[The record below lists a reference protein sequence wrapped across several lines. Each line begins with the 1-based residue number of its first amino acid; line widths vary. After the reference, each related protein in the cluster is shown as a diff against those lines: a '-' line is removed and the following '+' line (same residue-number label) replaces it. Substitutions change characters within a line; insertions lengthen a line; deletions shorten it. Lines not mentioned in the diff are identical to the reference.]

1 MLDLSDIYKGNRIK
15 YKNPLILSHKSL
27 KNENIFENRKTISN
41 TSKNF
46 IHINKNNDILY
57 SNSRANENSYM
68 NTVRLS
74 NLNSK
79 DKSKYYRIY
88 SNTDKVGHFNT
99 EKNLTNLK
107 KNCLN
112 TDNLIINSSVNNHL
126 KSFLSHKNDMSTEN
140 AFNESKQKYY
150 EQIKTPNQRN
160 DNQNNKLKKKNIF
173 EVMNELKMVNDRKNL
188 SQKVFSERDN
198 KNYNHRRGEFNT
210 SSRAFKQIKDE
221 KYLKFINEINEEN
234 PQENF
239 FKIINLKK
247 IGLNKIKS
255 KFVKNYNTINNI
267 DSFNSYEL
275 MQKNKNKINKS
286 AENTNRFYIKPRIK
300 SENSL
305 INKKR
310 NKNKNNNK
318 NINNGNLYSINYED
332 LKNSI
337 IKNIEINYKKLKFK
351 KKLERYPN
359 STNDKQNIIQ
369 KQDSICFNGINS
381 ATSNCKSN
389 IKYFSELSS
398 SIKSDANLSIY
409 KDKLKNAFYHN
420 KENNFFDTPNF
431 EKIKKNNI
439 ILRIDDNINN
449 STENINKNSLYCNSV
464 KTDYNKNVIKSEE
477 FKKHLMRIEID
488 TKNINNMNFENNYS
502 NSNTRNTY
510 SKKGNNLLY
519 DNSYN
524 FTNYNKVNLNKN
536 NKYLNKSSNYEINQ
550 NHTINSAF
558 NLYDKQKDMIIID
571 KTAKPMNRNRK
582 NYNITANN
590 TLENEKSNTTK
601 SKIIK
606 INYNFNNTNRK
617 KRIEELKKF
626 FNKPNKPNEMKAVKT
641 NEEKKPKF
649 KKINKNFNVPNI
661 NQIIKKSKQI
671 SDKKFKTFKILMDK
685 SLNLK
690 ENKNRELK
698 VSLRDENKN
707 KELSH
712 TIHNIKDE
720 YKSSKTNENN
730 NITVDTIGNEYTQTP
745 DCNDSDFIDYNRLD
759 LELKKNNNI
768 CHKINRY
775 NNPQSTA
782 NDIVNMYNNKE
793 MNLES
798 NDTEISIFKESTN
811 SIFNNKKRNDLN
823 SLNKDLD
830 LSNLS
835 SVFNSRF
842 QYINEKRKLKK
853 IMNSSINENGSNNN
867 SQKKIKN
874 NRYKEKA
881 IKKLNKSITQI
892 RSTNRKKPKNKK
904 DRNYSD
910 YIKQKEEKKIK
921 KGDDSKRFYKEK
933 ELKGPIKDYYSE
945 KRIKCSNKIDISTN
959 TNSRYDKIN
968 KKNLAFLYDNEDKDL
983 SKENLKNNYTNI
995 PGNKLFYSNISLEN
1009 NIINNNR
1016 ISISKKRLNNRSVI
1030 PNLYINLYKTRNS
1043 NNNQISIYNSSENDK
1058 EYNLSQNDNNENS
1071 QNNNYNNYISNYPKN
1086 SGFINL
1092 NSFAQPTYKSLFYFN
1107 DSNVINNSNNI
1118 EQIQNNRSFNYNSYY
1133 LNKNPNKIIKNRID
1147 WENSKELKSRTIDKN
1162 ISEEE
1167 DVNQE
1172 ESKEGELDEKKNE
1185 QEDEVQSQSQSQSQS
1200 KEEKSSMTLS
1210 LKNNLNKDK
1219 YLLELKENGLPD
1231 MPKNKILSCNVGSLI
1246 NISLYNGLPISS
1258 GISLI
1263 TDSFQMFPSSYF
1275 VENLIIDSNNYY
1287 AKKNINNEYFERKVN
1302 NYQKYP
1308 SIINT
1313 KIFFQVIC
1321 ERPGNITFMFMYK
1334 DEKDNNRIKFT
1345 EPFYILVNP
1354 LIDLKNNYNASN
1366 WNINENDISKN
1377 IIELTQIRMQTV
1389 ISKNIGKLKND
1400 FENYYEEASLLGYN
1414 FIHFKTLQSLSSSEN
1429 LYSIKDHNDLND
1441 SFFDEK
1447 VILNQNKK
1455 SEIFQNCIKKLKQ
1468 KYNMGAI
1475 TDVILAQA
1483 STESEWILSHTEC
1496 AYNLENSPWLNVAY
1510 KLDEI
1515 LVNYSNLF
1523 YNKKVSCSCAPYINN
1538 TKDLEEVMTEIENE
1552 VCKNN
1557 LEEYF
1562 LIQIQDYLD
1571 KFCNFYKNYLLNQD
1585 KEDYMIK
1592 KTLLLN
1598 EIKKEYS
1605 LRESNYSKS
1614 INKGNNN
1621 NDIFNNESIIYEII
1635 SQSCKKYGYKRF
1647 GVEMSVEFISLII
1660 IEKYRINS
1668 KSNELIG
1675 DFQFLKEV
1683 KNYINLINKE
1693 WLEKSKEMIRI
1704 SLLNVKE
1711 FIRYQFIQLNR
1722 IGMKRQLIDSYFHII
1737 DKNNPKKILL
1747 CNGWIMQSEDNSN
1760 YYPDI
1765 TSYGTWYYFK
1775 RKVIIWKDTIKI
1787 NYGENISNTPE
1798 YLIKYMTKY
1807 ITFLSNIFDG
1817 LYIESL
1823 ANLPIFILKYFIY
1836 KARQI
1841 NPNIIFMTQ
1850 LPTIEEGINE
1860 EYPKN
1865 NDIQKFFEKKFT
1877 EELGIN
1883 LFVHEI
1889 IWDCSNDEIVKNILS
1904 NENSN
1909 SNLTEGNLIS
1919 KFNSNLY
1926 SMSKTRD
1933 NKIFFGCYKYL
1944 KYHNPFCILYDLTQ
1958 DNQSYYERYNILSIQ
1973 SAMMGSI
1980 GILDCAIGSTRGF
1993 DQLFLYQVSS
2003 QKEKRLYFFENKNI
2017 KKLIKKVI
2025 NLKNNTQNMQYEEII
2040 FELHTSNI
2048 VLNEANFPNKSIN
2061 PNIDTSKIN
2070 NVKLALSYHDWN
2082 PDITMEKI
2090 NKYLFMAK
2098 VKLPIGK
2105 HYYKY
2110 VIDDNLWLCDSSKPM
2125 EFDENN
2131 NINNILDLNNINTI
2145 KVHDIILLRCFLNSI
2160 REKYYHKTS
2169 EIFLQK
2175 SHDLLCAIRMITNS
2189 KSLINNNIDD
2199 KIVKVIKNKMKINY
2213 NYYYENRT
2221 KNINNYSNIQ
2231 NKFDYNKLIQYE
2243 LNPFEGFAI
2252 ITRPMYNIID
2262 DSRGKGEIIIP
2273 GKIDSIICSFSTS
2286 KDKEYDMNNNA
2297 DNKYLLGVKGNIIFN
2312 NDNNYLNRIS
2322 TVNYF
2327 DSKTIIHFHSF
2338 PANSVLIIKFSI
2350 NEKMINSIENLS
2362 KSIEILFNKGDK
2374 FIEKHNLNDI
2384 SKILFKTEEEE
2395 REWSSKN
2402 RGTYELKI
2410 IDDKNNKN
2418 DEIKDIKNS
2427 KIKFI
2432 YSGLHQI
2439 MDIIKRIK
2447 RKEKQNILFSDEMNI
2462 NGGNII
2468 SIVDEKKFIDSL
2480 YYDIA
2485 ESDCL
2490 IEYLMER
2497 INDINS
2503 FSLMS
2508 DFIKN
2513 NILENYKQLPSH
2525 IKPLFFESIIISL
2538 YQNIIRLSLLNI
2550 PFSIL
2555 NFGDFA
2561 IALSLCRLEFLGEM
2575 SSSSFIYDIS
2585 KYQNKRKIKNI
2596 SISKGIPYNTIGSQ
2610 RMYFRDTLIGFKSLF
2625 LITNSFKEGK
2635 NLLKIIASSLRHG
2648 LIPDYFDE
2656 GEKPRYNS
2664 RDTCWYFINAVKNY
2678 IYYSK
2683 DYKFLKEEIELI
2695 FTTDTNYN
2703 EHLQKQMRGEI
2714 RKYTLEKII
2723 HIIFQSHAKGIHFQE
2738 WDYGSKNNFNKNEY
2752 IKKEGYNVDI
2762 ELDPNTGFIYGGNYY
2777 NNGTWMNELGNSI
2790 KSKNK
2795 GIPATP
2801 RPGADIEIISLVYS
2815 CLDFVIEMGN
2825 KNYFKHKSVILSN
2838 GINYPYTQ
2846 WKLLIKDSFEDE
2858 FFVDSFSI
2866 NLNNNYNNNEWNNN
2880 KVNGNI
2886 YKDYKT
2892 KNNENLYEF
2901 QLRPN
2906 FLIALYI
2913 SPELFTYKNI
2923 IKSLTN
2929 VELYLLRKEEN
2940 NVIGL
2945 KTLDKNDNEYN
2956 GYWDNKENDNFF
2968 TSCGF
2973 NIHNGIEHTWLY
2985 GLYLLLKIKYFNNEN
3000 NNIQM
3005 NKTPDGN
3012 DDENQKLIRYASNKL
3027 IPLMNIIRNN
3037 KWFGLPEMTDELG
3050 HVIRYG
3056 NQSDIKAMAI
3066 FFELLEYLSK
3076 LDLDN
3081 DNDNDY
3087 SNECIDNSNAEI

>member
-1 MLDLSDIYKGNRIK
+1 MLDLSEIYRGNRIK

-27 KNENIFENRKTISN
+27 KNESISEKRKITNN
-41 TSKNF
+41 THKNL
-46 IHINKNNDILY
+46 IYVNKNDEILY
-57 SNSRANENSYM
+57 THNRANDNSYM
-68 NTVRLS
+68 NTVRNS
-74 NLNSK
+74 NLYSNN
-79 DKSKYYRIY
+79 KSKYYRIY

-107 KNCLN
+107 KNCIK
-112 TDNLIINSSVNNHL
+112 TENLIINSSVNNHL
-126 KSFLSHKNDMSTEN
+126 KSFLIHKNDVNTEN
-140 AFNESKQKYY
+140 AINESRQKYF

-160 DNQNNKLKKKNIF
+160 DNQNNKFKKKNIF

-188 SQKVFSERDN
+188 SQKVFSEREL
-198 KNYNHRRGEFNT
+198 KNYNHKRTEFNT
-210 SSRAFKQIKDE
+210 SSRAFKQIKNE

-247 IGLNKIKS
+247 INLNKINS
-255 KFVKNYNTINNI
+255 KFVKNYNTVNNI
-267 DSFNSYEL
+267 DCFNSYEL
-275 MQKNKNKINKS
+275 IQKNKNKINKS
-286 AENTNRFYIKPRIK
+286 AEHTKRFYTKPRIE
-300 SENSL
+300 SENIL

-310 NKNKNNNK
+310 NKIKTNNK
-318 NINNGNLYSINYED
+318 NINNGNLNSINYED

-337 IKNIEINYKKLKFK
+337 IKNIEINYKKLKLN

-359 STNDKQNIIQ
+359 STNNKQNIIQ
-369 KQDSICFNGINS
+369 KQDSICFSGINDT
-381 ATSNCKSN
+381 TSICKSN
-389 IKYFSELSS
+389 IKYLSELSS
-398 SIKSDANLSIY
+398 SMKSEGNLSIY

-439 ILRIDDNINN
+439 ILRIVDNINN
-449 STENINKNSLYCNSV
+449 SNENIDKSSIYCNSV
-464 KTDYNKNVIKSEE
+464 KTNNNKNENKEEE
-477 FKKHLMRIEID
+477 FKKHLMRIEIEP
-488 TKNINNMNFENNYS
+488 KNIKKINYENNYG
-502 NSNTRNTY
+502 NYNTRNTY
-510 SKKGNNLLY
+510 SNKGNNLLY

-524 FTNYNKVNLNKN
+524 FTNFNKIHINKN
-536 NKYLNKSSNYEINQ
+536 IKYLNKSSNYEKNQ
-550 NHTINSAF
+550 NHTINNTF
-558 NLYDKQKDMIIID
+558 NLYDKKKDMIMLD
-571 KTAKPMNRNRK
+571 KTAKPMNINRK
-582 NYNITANN
+582 NYNINNNISNN

-606 INYNFNNTNRK
+606 INYNFNNTNRR

-626 FNKPNKPNEMKAVKT
+626 FNKPNKPNEIKVMKS
-641 NEEKKPKF
+641 NEDKKPKY
-649 KKINKNFNVPNI
+649 KKLNKNFNVPNI

-671 SDKKFKTFKILMDK
+671 SDKKFKTCKILINNK
-685 SLNLK
+685 SLYLRGNKNIELK
-690 ENKNRELK
+690 ERLK
-698 VSLRDENKN
+698 DENKN
-707 KELSH
+707 KELA
-712 TIHNIKDE
+712 HNIKDE
-720 YKSSKTNENN
+720 YKNN
-730 NITVDTIGNEYTQTP
+730 KNHTINSITVDTISNDNTPTP
-745 DCNDSDFIDYNRLD
+745 DCTDSDFIDYNRLD

-768 CHKINRY
+768 CHKINKY

-782 NDIVNMYNNKE
+782 NDIVNTVNMYINKE

-798 NDTEISIFKESTN
+798 NDTEISILKESTN
-811 SIFNNKKRNDLN
+811 SIFNNIKRSELT
-823 SLNKDLD
+823 SMNKDLD
-830 LSNLS
+830 LSNLN

-842 QYINEKRKLKK
+842 QYNNEKKIKKNVKLGINE
-853 IMNSSINENGSNNN
+853 ISSSNNS
-867 SQKKIKN
+867 SQKKIKIN
-874 NRYKEKA
+874 EYKEKSVNS
-881 IKKLNKSITQI
+881 LNKNITQI
-892 RSTNRKKPKNKK
+892 ISNHKKRGKNKI

-910 YIKQKEEKKIK
+910 DIKQKNEKKIK
-921 KGDDSKRFYKEK
+921 KVDDFIRPKREI
-933 ELKGPIKDYYSE
+933 ELKDPIQDFYSE
-945 KRIKCSNKIDISTN
+945 KRIKIKNKIDFNTN
-959 TNSRYDKIN
+959 TNSKCDKIN
-968 KKNLAFLYDNEDKDL
+968 KKNLVFFYDNEDKDL
-983 SKENLKNNYTNI
+983 SKEKLKNYNTNI

-1043 NNNQISIYNSSENDK
+1043 NNNKISVYNSSENDK
-1058 EYNLSQNDNNENS
+1058 EYNLSQSDNKENN

-1086 SGFINL
+1086 IEFINL
-1092 NSFAQPTYKSLFYFN
+1092 NSFAQPTYKSLFYFDDN
-1107 DSNVINNSNNI
+1107 NAINNSNNI
-1118 EQIQNNRSFNYNSYY
+1118 DQKQNNRSFNYNNYY
-1133 LNKNPNKIIKNRID
+1133 WYTKTNKINENKIDLENIK
-1147 WENSKELKSRTIDKN
+1147 ERTLDKN
-1162 ISEEE
+1162 ISEEGIA
-1167 DVNQE
+1167 NQE
-1172 ESKEGELDEKKNE
+1172 ESKEEDEYEGNNE
-1185 QEDEVQSQSQSQSQS
+1185 QEDEQQSQSQSQS
-1200 KEEKSSMTLS
+1200 KEEKSSATLS
-1210 LKNNLNKDK
+1210 LKNNLNKEK

-1231 MPKNKILSCNVGSLI
+1231 IPKNKILSCNVGSLI

-1258 GISLI
+1258 NISLI

-1275 VENLIIDSNNYY
+1275 VENLIKDSNNYQT
-1287 AKKNINNEYFERKVN
+1287 KKNINNEFFERKVN
-1302 NYQKYP
+1302 SYQKYP

-1313 KIFFQVIC
+1313 KVFFQVIC

-1334 DEKDNNRIKFT
+1334 DENDNNRIKFS

-1354 LIDLKNNYNASN
+1354 LIDLDNNYNISN
-1366 WNINENDISKN
+1366 WNLNENDNNKN

-1400 FENYYEEASLLGYN
+1400 FSNYFEEASLLGYN

-1429 LYSIKDHNDLND
+1429 LYSIKDHNALND
-1441 SFFDEK
+1441 TFFDEK
-1447 VILNQNKK
+1447 IIMNENKK
-1455 SEIFQNCIKKLKQ
+1455 NELFQNYIKKLKQ
-1468 KYNMGAI
+1468 KYSMGAI
-1475 TDVILAQA
+1475 TDVILTQA

-1538 TKDLEEVMTEIENE
+1538 IKDLEEVMTELGNE
-1552 VCKNN
+1552 VYKNN

-1562 LIQIQDYLD
+1562 LIPIQDYLD
-1571 KFCNFYKNYLLNQD
+1571 KFCIFYKNYLLNKE

-1592 KTLLLN
+1592 KALLLN

-1605 LRESNYSKS
+1605 LRESNYSKNM
-1614 INKGNNN
+1614 NKANNN
-1621 NDIFNNESIIYEII
+1621 NEIFNNESIIYEII
-1635 SQSCKKYGYKRF
+1635 SQSCKKFGYKRF
-1647 GVEMSVEFISLII
+1647 GVEISVEFISLII
-1660 IEKYRINS
+1660 IEKHRIKS
-1668 KSNELIG
+1668 KSNKLIG

-1704 SLLNVKE
+1704 SLLNIKE

-1722 IGMKRQLIDSYFHII
+1722 IGMKRQLIDSYFHVI
-1737 DKNNPKKILL
+1737 DKNDPKKILL
-1747 CNGWIMQSEDNSN
+1747 CNGWIMQSEDSSN

-1787 NYGENISNTPE
+1787 NYGENISKTPE

-1807 ITFLSNIFDG
+1807 ITYLSNIFDG

-1836 KARQI
+1836 KSRQI

-1850 LPTIEEGINE
+1850 LPTIEDGIDE
-1860 EYPKN
+1860 EYPRN
-1865 NDIQKFFEKKFT
+1865 NELQKYFEKKFT

-1889 IWDCSNDEIVKNILS
+1889 IWDCSNVEIIKNILS
-1904 NENSN
+1904 NDNSN
-1909 SNLTEGNLIS
+1909 SNLTEGKLIS

-1958 DNQSYYERYNILSIQ
+1958 DNQSYYEKYNILEIQ

-1980 GILDCAIGSTRGF
+1980 GLLDCAIGSTRGF

-2003 QKEKRLYFFENKNI
+2003 QKEKRLYFFENKKI

-2025 NLKNNTQNMQYEEII
+2025 NLKNNVQSKQYEEII
-2040 FELHTSNI
+2040 FELHASNI
-2048 VLNEANFPNKSIN
+2048 ILNEKNSLNKNIN
-2061 PNIDTSKIN
+2061 STIEDISKIN
-2070 NVKLALSYHDWN
+2070 NVKLALSFHDWKPN
-2082 PDITMEKI
+2082 IAMEKI
-2090 NKYLFMAK
+2090 NEYLFMAK

-2110 VIDDNLWLCDSSKPM
+2110 VIDDNIWICDSSKPM

-2131 NINNILDLNNINTI
+2131 NINNILDLNNLNTL
-2145 KVHDIILLRCFLNSI
+2145 KLHDITLLRSYLNSI

-2175 SHDLLCAIRMITNS
+2175 SSDLLCVIRMLTDS

-2199 KIVKVIKNKMKINY
+2199 KIVKDFKNKLKVNSNY
-2213 NYYYENRT
+2213 FYENIT
-2221 KNINNYSNIQ
+2221 KNINNYN
-2231 NKFDYNKLIQYE
+2231 NTKNNLDYNKLIKYE
-2243 LNPFEGFAI
+2243 LNPYEGFAI

-2262 DSRGKGEIIIP
+2262 DYGGKGEIIIP
-2273 GKIDSIICSFSTS
+2273 GKIDSIICSFSTN
-2286 KDKEYDMNNNA
+2286 KEKEYDMKTTQES
-2297 DNKYLLGVKGNIIFN
+2297 KYLLGVKGNIIFN

-2322 TVNYF
+2322 TVNYC
-2327 DSKTIIHFHSF
+2327 DTKTIIHFHSF
-2338 PANSVLIIKFSI
+2338 PANSILIIKFSLD
-2350 NEKMINSIENLS
+2350 EKIINSIGNLS

-2374 FIEKHNLNDI
+2374 LIEKCHLTDLN
-2384 SKILFKTEEEE
+2384 KILFKTEKEE
-2395 REWSSKN
+2395 REWSFQK

-2410 IDDKNNKN
+2410 IDDGNNKN
-2418 DEIKDIKNS
+2418 NDMKDLKTN

-2462 NGGNII
+2462 NGGKII
-2468 SIVDEKKFIDSL
+2468 SILDKKQFIDSL
-2480 YYDIA
+2480 YHDIA
-2485 ESDCL
+2485 ENDFL
-2490 IEYLMER
+2490 IGYIMER
-2497 INDINS
+2497 MNDIKS
-2503 FSLMS
+2503 FSLMTN
-2508 DFIKN
+2508 FIKN
-2513 NILENYKQLPSH
+2513 NILENYKQLPSQ
-2525 IKPLFFESIIISL
+2525 IKPIFFESIIISL
-2538 YQNIIRLSLLNI
+2538 YQNIIRISLLNI

-2561 IALSLCRLEFLGEM
+2561 TALSLCRLEFFGEM

-2596 SISKGIPYNTIGSQ
+2596 SISKGIPYNIISSQ

-2625 LITNSFKEGK
+2625 LITNSLKEGK
-2635 NLLKIIASSLRHG
+2635 NILRIIASSLRHG
-2648 LIPDYFDE
+2648 LIPNYFDE

-2664 RDTCWYFINAVKNY
+2664 RDTCWLFINAVKNY

-2695 FTTDTNYN
+2695 FTSDKNYN
-2703 EHLQKQMRGEI
+2703 EHLQKRNKGEI
-2714 RKYTLEKII
+2714 RKFTLEKII
-2723 HIIFQSHAKGIHFQE
+2723 HIIFQSHAKGIHFRE
-2738 WDYGSKNNFNKNEY
+2738 WDYGSKNYFNNNSY

-2790 KSKNK
+2790 KGKIK

-2858 FFVDSFSI
+2858 FFVD
-2866 NLNNNYNNNEWNNN
+2866 NLNIDINNNYN
-2880 KVNGNI
+2880 KIKGNI

-2892 KNNENLYEF
+2892 KDNTNIYELYEF

-2923 IKSLTN
+2923 IKSLNN
-2929 VELYLLRKEEN
+2929 VELYLLRKER

-2945 KTLDKNDNEYN
+2945 KTLDKTDKEYN
-2956 GYWDNKENDNFF
+2956 GFWYNRNNDNNLS
-2968 TSCGF
+2968 SCGS

-3000 NNIQM
+3000 NNTQM

-3012 DDENQKLIRYASNKL
+3012 EDENQKLIRCASNKL
-3027 IPLMNIIRNN
+3027 IPVMNIIKNN
-3037 KWFGLPEMTDELG
+3037 KWFGLPEMTDEVG
-3050 HVIRYG
+3050 DVIKYG

-3066 FFELLEYLSK
+3066 FFELIEYLSK
-3076 LDLDN
+3076 MDL

-3087 SNECIDNSNAEI
+3087 SNEYIDNSNAEI

>member
-1 MLDLSDIYKGNRIK
+1 MLDLSEIYKGNKIK

-27 KNENIFENRKTISN
+27 KKENFFENKKAIIN
-41 TSKNF
+41 TNKNF
-46 IHINKNNDILY
+46 INVNKSNDIIL
-57 SNSRANENSYM
+57 SHNRPSENSYM
-68 NTVRLS
+68 NTVRYS
-74 NLNSK
+74 NLYSN
-79 DKSKYYRIY
+79 DKSKFYRIY
-88 SNTDKVGHFNT
+88 SNTDKLGHSNT
-99 EKNLTNLK
+99 DKSLANLK

-112 TDNLIINSSVNNHL
+112 PDILIINSSVNNHL
-126 KSFLSHKNDMSTEN
+126 KNFLSTKNDTSTEN
-140 AFNESKQKYY
+140 GINESRQKYY
-150 EQIKTPNQRN
+150 DQIKTQNKRN
-160 DNQNNKLKKKNIF
+160 DNQNNILKKKNIY

-188 SQKVFSERDN
+188 RQKVFSERDN
-198 KNYNHRRGEFNT
+198 KNYNHKRDEFNT
-210 SSRAFKQIKDE
+210 SSRAFKQIKNE
-221 KYLKFINEINEEN
+221 KYLKFINEINEDN
-234 PQENF
+234 SQKNF
-239 FKIINLKK
+239 FKIINSK
-247 IGLNKIKS
+247 KIKS
-255 KFVKNYNTINNI
+255 RFVKNYNTINSI

-275 MQKNKNKINKS
+275 IQKNKNKTNKS
-286 AENTNRFYIKPRIK
+286 EENTKRFYIKPRIK

-305 INKKR
+305 INKRR
-310 NKNKNNNK
+310 NKIKNNRK
-318 NINNGNLYSINYED
+318 DINIGNLYSINYED

-337 IKNIEINYKKLKFK
+337 IKDIEMNYKTLKLNTKI
-351 KKLERYPN
+351 ERYPN

-369 KQDSICFNGINS
+369 KQDSICFNGNNDTI
-381 ATSNCKSN
+381 SNCKS
-389 IKYFSELSS
+389 KFQYFSELSS
-398 SIKSDANLSIY
+398 SMKSDGNFSIY
-409 KDKLKNAFYHN
+409 KDKLKNELYHN
-420 KENNFFDTPNF
+420 KKKNFFETPNF

-449 STENINKNSLYCNSV
+449 SIENIDKSSIYCNSV
-464 KTDYNKNVIKSEE
+464 KTNYNKNGNNSEE

-488 TKNINNMNFENNYS
+488 TKNINNMIFDNNY
-502 NSNTRNTY
+502 NNYNTRNTY
-510 SKKGNNLLY
+510 SNKGNNLLY
-519 DNSYN
+519 DKSYN
-524 FTNYNKVNLNKN
+524 FTNFNTIHLNKN
-536 NKYLNKSSNYEINQ
+536 NKYLNKSSNYEKYQ
-550 NHTINSAF
+550 NHAINSTF
-558 NLYDKQKDMIIID
+558 NLYDKKKDMIILD
-571 KTAKPMNRNRK
+571 KTVKPLNRNRK
-582 NYNITANN
+582 NYNLNNNLPNN
-590 TLENEKSNTTK
+590 TIENEKSNTTK
-601 SKIIK
+601 IKIIK
-606 INYNFNNTNRK
+606 INYNFNNINRR

-626 FNKPNKPNEMKAVKT
+626 FNKPNKSNEMKIIKT
-641 NEEKKPKF
+641 NEEKKPKY

-671 SDKKFKTFKILMDK
+671 SDKKFKTYKILMENK

-690 ENKNRELK
+690 DMKNRELK
-698 VSLRDENKN
+698 HDLKDENKN

-720 YKSSKTNENN
+720 YKKSKTLENN
-730 NITVDTIGNEYTQTP
+730 NITDNTIAKEYIPTP

-759 LELKKNNNI
+759 LELKRNSNI

-782 NDIVNMYNNKE
+782 NDIVDMYNNKE

-798 NDTEISIFKESTN
+798 NDTSIFKESTN
-811 SIFNNKKRNDLN
+811 SIFNSKKRSDLN
-823 SLNKDLD
+823 SMNKDLD

-842 QYINEKRKLKK
+842 QYNNEKKNIQKNVNLRF
-853 IMNSSINENGSNNN
+853 NENNGSNNN
-867 SQKKIKN
+867 SKKIIKN
-874 NRYKEKA
+874 NNYKEKA
-881 IKKLNKSITQI
+881 INRLNKTITQTI
-892 RSTNRKKPKNKK
+892 SNHRKKTKYKK
-904 DRNYSD
+904 VRNYSD
-910 YIKQKEEKKIK
+910 NIKQKKEKKIK
-921 KGDDSKRFYKEK
+921 KENDSKRLCKEK
-933 ELKGPIKDYYSE
+933 ELKESINDYYSE
-945 KRIKCSNKIDISTN
+945 KRIKIKNKIDINTN
-959 TNSRYDKIN
+959 TISKYGKVN
-968 KKNLAFLYDNEDKDL
+968 KKNLVFFYDNEDKDL
-983 SKENLKNNYTNI
+983 SKEKLKNNYTNI

-1009 NIINNNR
+1009 NIINNDR
-1016 ISISKKRLNNRSVI
+1016 LSISKKRLNNRSVI
-1030 PNLYINLYKTRNS
+1030 PNLYINLYKTRN
-1043 NNNQISIYNSSENDK
+1043 NTNNQFAIYNSSDNDK
-1058 EYNLSQNDNNENS
+1058 EYNLSQSDNKENI
-1071 QNNNYNNYISNYPKN
+1071 QMNKYNNYISNYPKN
-1086 SGFINL
+1086 TEFNNL
-1092 NSFAQPTYKSLFYFN
+1092 YSFAQPTYKNLFYFN
-1107 DSNVINNSNNI
+1107 DSNATNNSNNTEYI
-1118 EQIQNNRSFNYNSYY
+1118 KNNRSYNYNNYY
-1133 LNKNPNKIIKNRID
+1133 LNENPNNIFKNRID
-1147 WENSKELKSRTIDKN
+1147 WENSKELNNRTIHKN
-1162 ISEEE
+1162 ISELENI
-1167 DVNQE
+1167 NQE
-1172 ESKEGELDEKKNE
+1172 ESKEEEVDEENNE
-1185 QEDEVQSQSQSQSQS
+1185 QVNEMQSKSQSQS
-1200 KEEKSSMTLS
+1200 KEEEKSSMTIS
-1210 LKNNLNKDK
+1210 LKKNLNKDK

-1231 MPKNKILSCNVGSLI
+1231 LPKNKILSCNIGSLI

-1258 GISLI
+1258 NISLI

-1275 VENLIIDSNNYY
+1275 VESLIKDSINCH
-1287 AKKNINNEYFERKVN
+1287 KNNEYFERKVN
-1302 NYQKYP
+1302 SYQKYP

-1313 KIFFQVIC
+1313 KIFFQVMC

-1334 DEKDNNRIKFT
+1334 DENDNNRIKFT

-1354 LIDLKNNYNASN
+1354 LIDLKSIYNGSN
-1366 WNINENDISKN
+1366 SNLIENDNSKS
-1377 IIELTQIRMQTV
+1377 IIELIQIRMQTV

-1400 FENYYEEASLLGYN
+1400 FENYFEEASLLGYN

-1429 LYSIKDHNDLND
+1429 LYSIKDHNALND

-1447 VILNQNKK
+1447 IILNQNKK
-1455 SEIFQNCIKKLKQ
+1455 NELFQNDIKKLKQ
-1468 KYNMGAI
+1468 KYSMCAI

-1483 STESEWILSHTEC
+1483 STESKWILSHTEC
-1496 AYNLENSPWLNVAY
+1496 AYNLENSPWLSVAY
-1510 KLDEI
+1510 ELDEI

-1523 YNKKVSCSCAPYINN
+1523 YNKKVRCNCAPYINN
-1538 TKDLEEVMTEIENE
+1538 TNDLEEVMTELGNE
-1552 VCKNN
+1552 VYKNN

-1562 LIQIQDYLD
+1562 MISIQDYLD
-1571 KFCNFYKNYLLNQD
+1571 KFCNYYKNYLLNQD

-1605 LRESNYSKS
+1605 LRESNYSK
-1614 INKGNNN
+1614 NMNNENNN
-1621 NDIFNNESIIYEII
+1621 NNIFNNESIIYEII
-1635 SQSCKKYGYKRF
+1635 SQSCKKYGYKRY
-1647 GVEMSVEFISLII
+1647 GVEMPVEFISLIL
-1660 IEKYRINS
+1660 IEKYRIKS
-1668 KSNELIG
+1668 KTNELIG

-1737 DKNNPKKILL
+1737 DKNDPKKILL

-1787 NYGENISNTPE
+1787 NYGENISKTPD

-1807 ITFLSNIFDG
+1807 ISYLSNIFDG

-1860 EYPKN
+1860 EYPKT
-1865 NDIQKFFEKKFT
+1865 NDLQKYFEKKFT

-1883 LFVHEI
+1883 LFVHEL
-1889 IWDCSNDEIVKNILS
+1889 IWDCSNDEIVKNILN
-1904 NENSN
+1904 NESSN
-1909 SNLTEGNLIS
+1909 SNITEGKLIS

-1958 DNQSYYERYNILSIQ
+1958 DNQSYYERYNILAIQ

-1980 GILDCAIGSTRGF
+1980 GIIDCAIGSTRGF

-2003 QKEKRLYFFENKNI
+2003 QKEKRSYFFDNKKI

-2025 NLKNNTQNMQYEEII
+2025 NLKNNIQNKEYEEIV
-2040 FELHTSNI
+2040 FELHISNI
-2048 VLNEANFPNKSIN
+2048 VLNNSNFPNKIIN
-2061 PNIDTSKIN
+2061 QKIDINKIN
-2070 NVKLALSYHDWN
+2070 DVKLALSYHNWK
-2082 PDITMEKI
+2082 PDINMEKI
-2090 NKYLFMAK
+2090 NKNFFMAK

-2110 VIDDNLWLCDSSKPM
+2110 VIDDNIWICDTSKPM

-2131 NINNILDLNNINTI
+2131 NINNILDLNNLNTI
-2145 KVHDIILLRCFLNSI
+2145 KIQDITLLRCFLNSI

-2175 SHDLLCAIRMITNS
+2175 SYDLLCVIRMLSDS
-2189 KSLINNNIDD
+2189 KSLINNNLDD
-2199 KIVKVIKNKMKINY
+2199 KFY
-2213 NYYYENRT
+2213 NHYYENRT
-2221 KNINNYSNIQ
+2221 KNLNNYNNIQ
-2231 NKFDYNKLIQYE
+2231 NKTDYNQLIQYE
-2243 LNPFEGFAI
+2243 LNPYEGFAT

-2262 DSRGKGEIIIP
+2262 DSGGKGEIIIP
-2273 GKIDSIICSFSTS
+2273 GKIDSIICSFSTN
-2286 KDKEYDMNNNA
+2286 KDKEYDINNNS
-2297 DNKYLLGVKGNIIFN
+2297 DNKYLFGVKGNIIFN

-2327 DSKTIIHFHSF
+2327 DSKSIIHFHSF
-2338 PANSVLIIKFSI
+2338 PANSILIIKFSMH
-2350 NEKMINSIENLS
+2350 EKTMNLIENLNQ
-2362 KSIEILFNKGDK
+2362 SIDILFNKGDK
-2374 FIEKHNLNDI
+2374 LIEKYNLNDI
-2384 SKILFKTEEEE
+2384 SKILFKTEKEE
-2395 REWSSKN
+2395 REWSSQK

-2410 IDDKNNKN
+2410 IDDENTKN
-2418 DEIKDIKNS
+2418 DEMKDIKNNL
-2427 KIKFI
+2427 IKFP

-2447 RKEKQNILFSDEMNI
+2447 RKEKQNILFSDDMNI
-2462 NGGNII
+2462 NGGDVI
-2468 SIVDEKKFIDSL
+2468 SVLDEKKFIDSL
-2480 YYDIA
+2480 YYDIS
-2485 ESDCL
+2485 ENDCL

-2503 FSLMS
+2503 FSLMRE
-2508 DFIKN
+2508 FIKN
-2513 NILENYKQLPSH
+2513 NILKHYKKLPSY
-2525 IKPLFFESIIISL
+2525 IKPLYFESIIISL
-2538 YQNIIRLSLLNI
+2538 YQNIIRISLLNI

-2561 IALSLCRLEFLGEM
+2561 TALSLCRLEFFGEM
-2575 SSSSFIYDIS
+2575 SSSSFIHDIS

-2610 RMYFRDTLIGFKSLF
+2610 RMYFRDALIAFKSLF

-2635 NLLKIIASSLRHG
+2635 NLLKLIASSLRHG

-2664 RDTCWYFINAVKNY
+2664 RDTCWYFINAIKNY

-2683 DYKFLKEEIELI
+2683 DYIFLKEEIELI
-2695 FTTDTNYN
+2695 FTSDTNYN
-2703 EHLQKQMRGEI
+2703 EHIQKQIKGEI

-2738 WDYGSKNNFNKNEY
+2738 WDYGSKYYFNKNSY
-2752 IKKEGYNVDI
+2752 LKKEGYNVDI
-2762 ELDPNTGFIYGGNYY
+2762 ELDPTTGFIYGGNYY
-2777 NNGTWMNELGNSI
+2777 NNGTWMNEFGNSI
-2790 KSKNK
+2790 KNKNK

-2825 KNYFKHKSVILSN
+2825 INYFKHKSVILSN

-2846 WKLLIKDSFEDE
+2846 WKLLIKDSFENE
-2858 FFVDSFSI
+2858 FFVDSFNI
-2866 NLNNNYNNNEWNNN
+2866 DLNNNYNNNECNNS
-2880 KVNGNI
+2880 KVKRNI

-2892 KNNENLYEF
+2892 KKNMNLNEF

-2913 SPELFTYKNI
+2913 SPKLFTYKNI
-2923 IKSLTN
+2923 IKSLNN
-2929 VELYLLRKEEN
+2929 VELYLLRKEN
-2940 NVIGL
+2940 NVVGL
-2945 KTLDKNDNEYN
+2945 KTLDKTDNEYS
-2956 GYWDNKENDNFF
+2956 GYWDNKQNDNLF
-2968 TSCGF
+2968 TSYGF
-2973 NIHNGIEHTWLY
+2973 NIYNGIEHTWLY

-3005 NKTPDGN
+3005 NKTPEGN
-3012 DDENQKLIRYASNKL
+3012 EDENQKLIRYASNKL
-3027 IPLMNIIRNN
+3027 IPVMNLIRNN

-3066 FFELLEYLSK
+3066 FFELLEYISK
-3076 LDLDN
+3076 LDLDF
-3081 DNDNDY
+3081 DN
-3087 SNECIDNSNAEI
+3087 SNEYIDNSNEEI